1 MDPAVRFAD
10 LLTAEPS
17 AHLDVLCALI
27 AECFDSRTSVG
38 SVAAELDR
46 LTDDVV
52 PSFEGVIFGLF
63 GSGLFEGD
71 VDAYH
76 AVDNSLLHRVLE
88 RRRGMPIT
96 LSVVALEVGR
106 RLGVPMYGV
115 GLPGHFV
122 VRDATRELYGDPFA
136 GTILD
141 RPGLE
146 RMWSERTGRTHLA
159 AEFVVPVDHR
169 SIVLRI
175 LNNLRASLGADPE
188 PFEAAA
194 IARLRSAFPELAAE
208 EGERR
213 RLLRHFN

>member
-1 MDPAVRFAD
+1 MDPAGRFAD
-10 LLTAEPS
+10 LLRSAPS

-27 AECFDSRTSVG
+27 AESFDARA
-38 SVAAELDR
+38 SVASVTAELDR

-96 LSVVALEVGR
+96 LSVVAMEVGR
-106 RLGVPMYGV
+106 RLGVSMVGV

-122 VRDATRELYGDPFA
+122 VRDGTRDLYGDPFA

-141 RPGLE
+141 RTGLE
-146 RMWSERTGRTHLA
+146 QMWTERTGRAHLA
-159 AEFVVPVDHR
+159 GEFLTPVDHR
-169 SIVLRI
+169 AIVLRI
-175 LNNLRASLGADPE
+175 LNNLRASLGADPD

-194 IARLRSAFPELAAE
+194 LARLRGAFPELAAE
-208 EGERR
+208 DDERR